1 MHSDFGVV
9 GSTPMKTYDA
19 EIRVVRNNEGKS
31 PGSNGGLWGSPLPN
45 HFCFLTSRTDGKVI
59 EPAFDFMCA
68 TYLTRAAKPCLKG
81 GRNTAPTI
89 LADMADFHH
98 YMDASGIRV
107 ADISSAHLRGYAT
120 DLCHSKSA
128 ATGKNLSASTVNRRW
143 STLTKFILYCMR
155 RGYLKNVI
163 PTGERDTKRGKFTY
177 LDVDAGISGSGSNL
191 LITALDPQTL
201 DHLFEELGPPVK
213 EIVDQTVVLCHAA
226 TTDRLMA
233 EVCLHTGLRRA
244 EVCNLKLTDV
254 ETMPL
259 DQLDPVSELPVVIVG
274 KGNKARNVPFPVW
287 LLGAINLYVNTAR
300 VIAMAK
306 RQALM
311 SEPDHGYVFVHQ
323 VGNARYIG
331 SRVSEQT
338 FDRHFAQ
345 GRERF
350 LMKLAKLENNAYYR
364 MAVAEAITVHSLRH
378 TFAIIKYISRRLSG
392 DTQPSKYVAS
402 ILGHA
407 SVETTE
413 NIYLNS
419 AVTYESKIRE
429 RIRMLNEQRPHM
441 QLGQPKA
448 HPGT

>member
-1 MHSDFGVV
+1 
-9 GSTPMKTYDA
+9 MKTYDA

-31 PGSNGGLWGSPLPN
+31 PSSNGGLWGTPLPN

-89 LADMADFHH
+89 LADLADFHH
-98 YMDASGIRV
+98 YLDASGIKV
-107 ADISSAHLRGYAT
+107 ADVSSAHLRGYAT
-120 DLCHSKSA
+120 DLCQSKSA
-128 ATGKNLSASTVNRRW
+128 ATGKNLAASTVNRRW
-143 STLTKFILYCMR
+143 STLTKFILYCLR
-155 RGYLKNVI
+155 HGYLKNAI
-163 PTGERDTKRGKFTY
+163 PTAERDTKRGKVTY
-177 LDVDAGISGSGSNL
+177 LDIDADISGSGSNL

-201 DHLFEELGPPVK
+201 DLLLEELGPPVK
-213 EIVDQTVVLCHAA
+213 EITDQAVVLCEGA

-244 EVCNLKLTDV
+244 EVCNLGLTAI

-259 DQLDPVSELPVVIVG
+259 DQLEPVSELPVVIVG

-287 LLGAINLYVNTAR
+287 LLGALSLYVKATREPA
-300 VIAMAK
+300 VAK
-306 RQALM
+306 RQALT
-311 SEPDHGYVFVHQ
+311 SEPDHGYVFVHEA
-323 VGNARYIG
+323 GNARHVG

-338 FDRHFAQ
+338 FNRHFAQ
-345 GRERF
+345 GRERL
-350 LMKLAKLENNAYYR
+350 LMRLAKLENNAYYR

-378 TFAIIKYISRRLSG
+378 TFAIIKYISRRHSG

-413 NIYLNS
+413 DIYLNS

-429 RIRMLNEQRPHM
+429 RVRILNEQKPYMR
-441 QLGQPKA
+441 LGRTEA
-448 HPGT
+448 HSGT

>member
-1 MHSDFGVV
+1 MHSELGVLR
-9 GSTPMKTYDA
+9 SAPMKAYDA

-31 PGSNGGLWGSPLPN
+31 PASNGGLWGTPLPN

-68 TYLTRAAKPCLKG
+68 TYLSRATTPCLKG
-81 GRNTAPTI
+81 GRNTVPTI

-98 YMDASGIRV
+98 YLDASGIKV

-128 ATGKNLSASTVNRRW
+128 ATGKNLAASTVNRRW
-143 STLTKFILYCMR
+143 STLTKFILYCLR
-155 RGYLKNVI
+155 HGYLKNVI
-163 PTGERDTKRGKFTY
+163 PTAERDTKRGKVTY
-177 LDVDAGISGSGSNL
+177 LDIDADISGSGSNL

-201 DHLFEELGPPVK
+201 DLLLEELGPPVK
-213 EIVDQTVVLCHAA
+213 EIVDQTVVLCEGA
-226 TTDRLMA
+226 TSDRLMA

-244 EVCNLKLTDV
+244 EVCNLGLSAI

-287 LLGAINLYVNTAR
+287 LLSALSLYVRTTR
-300 VIAMAK
+300 QLAMAR
-306 RQALM
+306 RQELT
-311 SEPDHGYVFVHQ
+311 SEPDHGRVFVHE
-323 VGNARYIG
+323 VGNARCIG

-364 MAVAEAITVHSLRH
+364 MAVAEAITVHALRH

-392 DTQPSKYVAS
+392 DTQPSKYIAS